1 MRVRIDFLSRLSDR
15 RGGANNCANNWVID
29 FVVKRVG
36 RSAISAPYIMRITRH
51 GAPKA
56 SHASWT
62 SGKKKGRRDNAN
74 NTKEGRTAYGGEAVA
89 TCRSPSLHERRFS
102 RTTPNFFSGAKT
114 RKG

>member
-1 MRVRIDFLSRLSDR
+1 MCSNACKNRGFLSRFSDR

-74 NTKEGRTAYGGEAVA
+74 NTKEGEDSIRGRGGSDVPL
-89 TCRSPSLHERRFS
+89 TVSS
-102 RTTPNFFSGAKT
+102 RTTLLKNNSQLFLG
-114 RKG
+114 G